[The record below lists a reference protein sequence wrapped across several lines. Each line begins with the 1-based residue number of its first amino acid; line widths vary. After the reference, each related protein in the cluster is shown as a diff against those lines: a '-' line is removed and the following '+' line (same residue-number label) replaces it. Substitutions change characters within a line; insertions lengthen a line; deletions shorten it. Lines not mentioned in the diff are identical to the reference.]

1 MKFCYWLCHPRN
13 VCCMF
18 VLTGVDDVWKIA
30 DKQKQLKLD
39 KKITFRDRLQ
49 ISLLT
54 LSEFQRII

>member
-1 MKFCYWLCHPRN
+1 
-13 VCCMF
+13 MF